1 MSFLKPYFTLTKPG
15 VMFGNAITVAAGY
28 LLAARGH
35 IDWWLLVAVFVG
47 STLVIASACVTN
59 NILDRDIDAKMERT
73 KKRPSVS
80 GQVSVNH
87 SIILALILGLAG
99 LAILLAFTNILVVGL
114 GLIGFIDYVWFYGA
128 WSKRKS
134 VHGTLVGSISGAIPV
149 LAGYVAVTNQIDLGA
164 VLAFLAVFLWQ
175 QPEFYSIALYRRN
188 EYAAAGVPVISVV
201 KGAVS
206 TKKQILV
213 YLAAFALVCI
223 ALTNF
228 GYTGYTF
235 LAVMSAHNLYWL
247 WLGMSNFTTLSDDKW
262 GRTMFRQA
270 MISILLLSIMMSV
283 GSILP

>member
-1 MSFLKPYFTLTKPG
+1 
-15 VMFGNAITVAAGY
+15 MFGNAITVAAGY
-28 LLAARGH
+28 LLAARGQ

-213 YLAAFALVCI
+213 YLAAFALVCV
-223 ALTNF
+223 ALTSF